1 MDNKERIA
9 RKIAFDIEDGVF
21 INFGHGIPFSVPQYI
36 AQDKKVLVENE
47 AGIVSFGVGKPAPK
61 GVYDYLDVSNSFVSE
76 LPTGAYLLDSVNSFA
91 MIRGGHVD
99 ITVLGAMQ
107 VDEHASIANWKV
119 PGKPASG
126 IGGAMDLCAGCKEVW
141 AAMEST
147 TKDGD
152 PKLVKDCSYPL
163 TAKGKVTRVY
173 TEFGLVLVNP
183 EDGFRLIE
191 IFTDYTQEDIREL
204 VGAEI
209 KIDDGLRQFDPA
221 ILEP

>member
-36 AQDKKVLVENE
+36 SSDKKILVENE
-47 AGIVSFGVGKPAPK
+47 SGIVGFGLGPPAPAGI
-61 GVYDYLDVSNSFVSE
+61 YDYLDVSNSFVSN
-76 LPTGAYLLDSVNSFA
+76 LPSGAYLTDTVSSFA
-91 MIRGGHVD
+91 MIRGGHID
-99 ITVLGAMQ
+99 ITVLGAME

-147 TKDGD
+147 TKNGD
-152 PKLVKDCSYPL
+152 PKLVKNCSYPL

-173 TEFGLVLVNP
+173 TEFGLVYVNP
-183 EDGFRLIE
+183 NDGFRLIE
-191 IFTDYTQEDIREL
+191 IFTDYTLEIVRKI

-209 KIDDGLRQFDPA
+209 KVADDLRQIDPA